1 MPVKAR
7 GLLWT
12 ILDGERLVSVGE
24 RITAARKA
32 LGISQKKLAEM
43 AGCVQA
49 DVQRLESGAVQHSK
63 HLANILASLNLS
75 SFHPAMVQVVG
86 YVGAGA
92 EVLAIDD
99 HAKGAGLEEIP
110 APPGMVN
117 GIALIV
123 RGDSMAPKYDD
134 GEVLFIEKTV
144 YDISSLVGEHCYVQL
159 ADGRCYV
166 KKLQYGARPGLYT
179 LISYNAPP
187 IVDVAIERAYPIAF
201 TKPRYRN
208 LK

>member
-1 MPVKAR
+1 
-7 GLLWT
+7 
-12 ILDGERLVSVGE
+12 
-24 RITAARKA
+24 
-32 LGISQKKLAEM
+32 
-43 AGCVQA
+43 
-49 DVQRLESGAVQHSK
+49 
-63 HLANILASLNLS
+63 
-75 SFHPAMVQVVG
+75 MVPVVG

-99 HAKGAGLEEIP
+99 HAKGHGFDEIP

-123 RGDSMAPKYDD
+123 RGDSMEPKYTD

-144 YDISSLVGEHCYVQL
+144 YDISSLIGDNCYVQL

-166 KKLQYGARPGLYT
+166 KKLQYGSRPGLFS

-187 IVDVAIERAYPIAF
+187 IIDVAIERAYPIAF

>member
-1 MPVKAR
+1 MSLGRQIREAREAR
-7 GLLWT
+7 GWKQHHL
-12 ILDGERLVSVGE
+12 
-24 RITAARKA
+24 AAA
-32 LGISQKKLAEM
+32 
-43 AGCVQA
+43 AGCSQA
-49 DVQRLESGAVQHSK
+49 DVQRIEAGTVTYSK
-63 HLANILASLNLS
+63 HLAKILQVLNLASS
-75 SFHPAMVQVVG
+75 PPVMVPVVG

-99 HAKGAGLEEIP
+99 HAKGDGIDEIP
-110 APPGMVN
+110 APPGMIN

-134 GEVLFIEKTV
+134 GEVLYIEKTV
-144 YDISSLVGEHCYVQL
+144 YSVDSLVGEHCYIQL
-159 ADGRCYV
+159 SDGRCYV
-166 KKLQYGARPGLYT
+166 KKLQYGSRPGLFT

-187 IVDVAIERAYPIAF
+187 IIDVPIERVYPIAY